1 MNANHTIGTS
11 GGVGKIDN
19 MDSIRK
25 VYQYAEPNLTLVGW
39 MGFLGFPLYYFVW
52 DFVFPQAYENLPLRL
67 FCSLLFFGIIF
78 RNRLSSTWRK
88 YIHIYYQVTIT
99 ICLPFFFFYMLLMND
114 WSNVWVMSFMSAIFL
129 HILLVHVTRVMFAQ
143 TFAGI
148 GLATFFAWVAKG
160 FHLDLTMDWTH
171 VPIFLFIYVFGNL
184 FYFRNQVEHEA
195 KVSLAKSFGAGIAHE
210 MRNPL
215 SGLCT
220 SIDVIQS
227 VLPNKKEAEKDQY
240 LMSGEDVTLLREVS
254 EDAMNIIQS
263 GSETIDLLLTSID
276 ENRVSR
282 SSFQKHSAHS
292 VVEKAIESFS
302 YKRATD
308 RFAISLDARSEFDF
322 LGSDTLLKY
331 VMYNLF
337 KNAFH
342 HRTSEDFHIHVSMTS
357 TEHSNQIVVTD
368 NGAGIAPDVLRNIFQ
383 DFYTTGKSGSYGLG
397 LPFCKKVMRSFG
409 GNIECQSQLGEWSQ
423 FTLTFP
429 PITSDI
435 VTEIKNDLTKLKT
448 ILTVTNQDILVSK
461 VTDISRFMGFES
473 TILDVNQVLKK
484 KEYEFEFDL
493 IFIDLESLDARAN
506 QLDRLESLLSFTE
519 ARIVYLFEH
528 HPTQRACKAAYEP
541 IWVETQAWLLNTKPT
556 IDRLLYDS
564 SYVSTPTA
572 SVALDTSNK
581 RTIMVVDDNES
592 LRKFT
597 AMLLEKQG
605 FEVIQKE
612 DGQQALDTL
621 EQENVDLILMDI
633 EMPIMDG
640 VEASRRIRSSDKNY
654 ASVPIIAH
662 TGDSSPVTL
671 DKIGSSGMSDFI
683 VKPADKNRLFDKIA
697 NWI

>member
-1 MNANHTIGTS
+1 
-11 GGVGKIDN
+11 

-25 VYQYAEPNLTLVGW
+25 VYEYAEPNLTLVGW
-39 MGFLGFPLYYFVW
+39 MGFIGFPLYYFVW
-52 DFVFPQAYENLPLRL
+52 DFMFPQSYENLPLRL
-67 FCSLLFFGIIF
+67 FCSALFFGIIF
-78 RNRLSSTWRK
+78 RNRLSSSWRK
-88 YIHIYYQVTIT
+88 YVHVYYQITIT
-99 ICLPFFFFYMLLMND
+99 TCLPFFFFYMLLMND

-148 GLATFFAWVAKG
+148 GLATFFAWIAKG
-160 FHLDLTMDWTH
+160 FHLDITMDWTH
-171 VPIFLFIYVFGNL
+171 VPIFLFIYVFGNM

-227 VLPNKKEAEKDQY
+227 VLPNKKVIGEKDQY
-240 LMSGEDVTLLREVS
+240 VMSGEDVTLLREVS
-254 EDAMNIIQS
+254 EDAMNIIHS
-263 GSETIDLLLTSID
+263 GNETIDLLLTSID

-282 SSFQKHSAHS
+282 SSFKRYSAQS

-302 YKRATD
+302 YKRSTD
-308 RFAISLDARSEFDF
+308 RFAISFDARSEFDF

-342 HRTSEDFHIHVSMTS
+342 HRSSDEFHIHVSMQSNDTA
-357 TEHSNQIVVTD
+357 NQIVVTD
-368 NGAGIAPDVLRNIFQ
+368 NGSGIAPDVIRHIFQ

-409 GNIECQSQLGEWSQ
+409 GNIKCISQPGEWSQ

-429 PITSDI
+429 PITSDT
-435 VTEIKNDLTKLKT
+435 VTEIKDELTKMKS
-448 ILTVTNQDILVSK
+448 ILLVSNQDIIVQK
-461 VTDISRFMGFES
+461 MADISRFMGFDV
-473 TILDVNQVLKK
+473 TVLDVKSVFKK

-493 IFIDLESLDARAN
+493 IFVDVESLDVLEN
-506 QLDRLESLLSFTE
+506 QLDRIESLLSFTE
-519 ARIVYLFEH
+519 ARVVYLFEH
-528 HPTQRACKAAYEP
+528 KPAQRAKKAGHDP
-541 IWVETQAWLLNTKPT
+541 IWVETQAWLLNTKAT
-556 IDRLLYDS
+556 IERLLYDS
-564 SYVSTPTA
+564 TYISSTLPSA
-572 SVALDTSNK
+572 PLDKSIK

-605 FEVIQKE
+605 FEVVQKE

-621 EQENVDLILMDI
+621 EKENIDLILMDI

-640 VEASRRIRSSDKNY
+640 VEASRRIRNSEKPY

>member
-1 MNANHTIGTS
+1 
-11 GGVGKIDN
+11 

-25 VYQYAEPNLTLVGW
+25 VYEYAEPNLTLVGW
-39 MGFLGFPLYYFVW
+39 MGFIGFPLYYFVW
-52 DFVFPQAYENLPLRL
+52 DFMFPQSYENLPLRL
-67 FCSLLFFGIIF
+67 FCSALFFGIIF
-78 RNRLSSTWRK
+78 RNRLSSSWRK
-88 YIHIYYQVTIT
+88 YVHVYYQITIT
-99 ICLPFFFFYMLLMND
+99 TCLPFFFFYMLLMND

-148 GLATFFAWVAKG
+148 GLATFFAWIAKG
-160 FHLDLTMDWTH
+160 FHLDITMDWTH
-171 VPIFLFIYVFGNL
+171 VPIFLFIYVFGNM

-227 VLPNKKEAEKDQY
+227 VLPNKKAMGEKDQY
-240 LMSGEDVTLLREVS
+240 VMSGEDVTLLREVS
-254 EDAMNIIQS
+254 EDAMNIIHS
-263 GSETIDLLLTSID
+263 GNETIDLLLTSID

-282 SSFQKHSAHS
+282 SSFKRYSAQS

-302 YKRATD
+302 YKRSTD
-308 RFAISLDARSEFDF
+308 RFAISFDARSEFDF

-342 HRTSEDFHIHVSMTS
+342 HRSSDEFHIHVSMQSNDTV
-357 TEHSNQIVVTD
+357 NQIVVTD
-368 NGAGIAPDVLRNIFQ
+368 NGSGIAPDVIRHIFQ

-409 GNIECQSQLGEWSQ
+409 GNIQCISQPGEWSQ

-429 PITSDI
+429 PITSDT
-435 VTEIKNDLTKLKT
+435 VTEIKDELTKMKS
-448 ILTVTNQDILVSK
+448 ILLVSNQDIIVQK
-461 VTDISRFMGFES
+461 MADISRFMGFDV
-473 TILDVNQVLKK
+473 TVLDVKSVFKK

-493 IFIDLESLDARAN
+493 IFVDVESLDVLEN
-506 QLDRLESLLSFTE
+506 QLDRIESLLSFTE
-519 ARIVYLFEH
+519 ARVVYLFEH
-528 HPTQRACKAAYEP
+528 KPAQRAKKAGHDP
-541 IWVETQAWLLNTKPT
+541 IWVETQAWLLNTKAT
-556 IDRLLYDS
+556 IERLLYDS
-564 SYVSTPTA
+564 TYISSTLPSA
-572 SVALDTSNK
+572 PLDKSIK

-605 FEVIQKE
+605 FEVVQKE

-621 EQENVDLILMDI
+621 EKENIDLILMDI

-640 VEASRRIRSSDKNY
+640 VEASRRIRNSEKPY

>member
-1 MNANHTIGTS
+1 
-11 GGVGKIDN
+11 

-25 VYQYAEPNLTLVGW
+25 VYEYAEPNLTLVGW
-39 MGFLGFPLYYFVW
+39 MGFIGFPLYYFVW
-52 DFVFPQAYENLPLRL
+52 DFMFPQSYENLPLRL
-67 FCSLLFFGIIF
+67 FCSALFFGIIF
-78 RNRLSSTWRK
+78 RNRLSSSWRK
-88 YIHIYYQVTIT
+88 YVHVYYQITIT
-99 ICLPFFFFYMLLMND
+99 TCLPFFFFYMLLMND

-148 GLATFFAWVAKG
+148 GLATFFAWIAKG
-160 FHLDLTMDWTH
+160 FHLDITMDWTH
-171 VPIFLFIYVFGNL
+171 VPIFLFIYVFGNM

-227 VLPNKKEAEKDQY
+227 VLPNKKAMGEKDQY
-240 LMSGEDVTLLREVS
+240 VMSGEDVTLLREVS
-254 EDAMNIIQS
+254 EDAMNIIHS
-263 GSETIDLLLTSID
+263 GNETIDLLLTSID

-282 SSFQKHSAHS
+282 SSFKRYSAQS

-302 YKRATD
+302 YKRSTD
-308 RFAISLDARSEFDF
+308 RFAISFDARSEFDF

-342 HRTSEDFHIHVSMTS
+342 HRSSDEFHIHVSMQSNDTV
-357 TEHSNQIVVTD
+357 NQIVVTD
-368 NGAGIAPDVLRNIFQ
+368 NGSGIAPDVIRHIFQ

-409 GNIECQSQLGEWSQ
+409 GNIKCISQPGEWSQ

-429 PITSDI
+429 PITSDT
-435 VTEIKNDLTKLKT
+435 VTEIKDELTKMKS
-448 ILTVTNQDILVSK
+448 ILLVSNQDIIVQK
-461 VTDISRFMGFES
+461 MADISRFMGFDV
-473 TILDVNQVLKK
+473 TVLDVKSVFKK

-493 IFIDLESLDARAN
+493 IFVDVESLDVLEN
-506 QLDRLESLLSFTE
+506 QLDRIESLFSFTE
-519 ARIVYLFEH
+519 ARVVYLFEH
-528 HPTQRACKAAYEP
+528 KPAQRAKKAGHDP
-541 IWVETQAWLLNTKPT
+541 IWVETQAWLLNTKAT
-556 IDRLLYDS
+556 IERLLYDS
-564 SYVSTPTA
+564 TYISSTLPSA
-572 SVALDTSNK
+572 PLDKSIK

-605 FEVIQKE
+605 FEVVQKE

-621 EQENVDLILMDI
+621 EKENIDLILMDI

-640 VEASRRIRSSDKNY
+640 VEASRRIRNSEKPY

>member
-1 MNANHTIGTS
+1 
-11 GGVGKIDN
+11 

-25 VYQYAEPNLTLVGW
+25 VYEYAEPNLTLVGW
-39 MGFLGFPLYYFVW
+39 MGFIGFPLYYFVW
-52 DFVFPQAYENLPLRL
+52 DFMFPQSYENLPLRL
-67 FCSLLFFGIIF
+67 FCSALFFGIIF
-78 RNRLSSTWRK
+78 RNRLSSSWRK
-88 YIHIYYQVTIT
+88 YVHVYYQITIT
-99 ICLPFFFFYMLLMND
+99 TCLPFFFFYMLLMND

-129 HILLVHVTRVMFAQ
+129 HILLVHVTKVMFAQ

-148 GLATFFAWVAKG
+148 GLATFFAWIAKG
-160 FHLDLTMDWTH
+160 FHLDITMDWTH
-171 VPIFLFIYVFGNL
+171 VPIFLFIYVFGNM

-227 VLPNKKEAEKDQY
+227 VLPNKKAMGEKDQY
-240 LMSGEDVTLLREVS
+240 VMSGEDVTLLREVS
-254 EDAMNIIQS
+254 EDAMNIIHS
-263 GSETIDLLLTSID
+263 GNETIDLLLTSID

-282 SSFQKHSAHS
+282 SSFKRYSAQS

-302 YKRATD
+302 YKRSTD
-308 RFAISLDARSEFDF
+308 RFAISFDARSEFDF

-342 HRTSEDFHIHVSMTS
+342 HRSSDEFHIHVSMQSNDTA
-357 TEHSNQIVVTD
+357 NQIVVTD
-368 NGAGIAPDVLRNIFQ
+368 NGSGIAPDVIRHIFQ

-409 GNIECQSQLGEWSQ
+409 GNIKCISQPGEWSQ

-429 PITSDI
+429 PITSDT
-435 VTEIKNDLTKLKT
+435 VTEIKDELTKMKS
-448 ILTVTNQDILVSK
+448 ILLVSNQDIIVQK
-461 VTDISRFMGFES
+461 MADISRFMGFDV
-473 TILDVNQVLKK
+473 TVLDVKSVFKK

-493 IFIDLESLDARAN
+493 IFVDVESLDVLEN
-506 QLDRLESLLSFTE
+506 QLDRIESLLSFTE
-519 ARIVYLFEH
+519 ARVVYLFEH
-528 HPTQRACKAAYEP
+528 KPAQRAKKAGHDP
-541 IWVETQAWLLNTKPT
+541 IWVETQAWLLNTKAT
-556 IDRLLYDS
+556 IERLLYDS
-564 SYVSTPTA
+564 TYISSTLPSA
-572 SVALDTSNK
+572 PLDKSIK

-605 FEVIQKE
+605 FEVVQKE

-621 EQENVDLILMDI
+621 EKENIDLILMDI

-640 VEASRRIRSSDKNY
+640 VEASRRIRNSEKPY

>member
-1 MNANHTIGTS
+1 
-11 GGVGKIDN
+11 

-25 VYQYAEPNLTLVGW
+25 VYEYAEPNLTLVGW
-39 MGFLGFPLYYFVW
+39 MGFIGFPLYYFIW
-52 DFVFPQAYENLPLRL
+52 DFMFPQSYENLPLRL
-67 FCSLLFFGIIF
+67 FCSALFFGIIF
-78 RNRLSSTWRK
+78 RNRLSSSWRK
-88 YIHIYYQVTIT
+88 YVHVYYQITIT
-99 ICLPFFFFYMLLMND
+99 TCLPFFFFYMLLMND

-148 GLATFFAWVAKG
+148 GLATFFAWIAKG
-160 FHLDLTMDWTH
+160 FHLDITMDWTH
-171 VPIFLFIYVFGNL
+171 VPIFLFIYVFGNM

-227 VLPNKKEAEKDQY
+227 VLPNKKAMGEKDQY
-240 LMSGEDVTLLREVS
+240 VMSGEDVTLLREVS
-254 EDAMNIIQS
+254 EDAMNIIHS
-263 GSETIDLLLTSID
+263 GNETIDLLLTSID

-282 SSFQKHSAHS
+282 SSFKRYSAQS

-302 YKRATD
+302 YKRSTD
-308 RFAISLDARSEFDF
+308 RFAISFDARSEFDF

-342 HRTSEDFHIHVSMTS
+342 HRSSDEFHIHVSMQSNDTA
-357 TEHSNQIVVTD
+357 NQIVVTD
-368 NGAGIAPDVLRNIFQ
+368 NGSGIAPDVIRHIFQ

-409 GNIECQSQLGEWSQ
+409 GNIKCISQPGEWSQ

-429 PITSDI
+429 PITSDT
-435 VTEIKNDLTKLKT
+435 VTEIKDELTKMKS
-448 ILTVTNQDILVSK
+448 ILLVSNQDIIVQK
-461 VTDISRFMGFES
+461 MADISRFMGFDV
-473 TILDVNQVLKK
+473 TVLDVKSVFKK

-493 IFIDLESLDARAN
+493 IFVDVESLDVLEN
-506 QLDRLESLLSFTE
+506 QLDRIESLLSFTE
-519 ARIVYLFEH
+519 ARVVYLFEH
-528 HPTQRACKAAYEP
+528 KPAQRAKKAGHDP
-541 IWVETQAWLLNTKPT
+541 IWVETQAWLLNTKAT
-556 IDRLLYDS
+556 IERLLYDS
-564 SYVSTPTA
+564 TYISSTLPSA
-572 SVALDTSNK
+572 PLDKSIK

-605 FEVIQKE
+605 FEVVQKE

-621 EQENVDLILMDI
+621 EKENIDLILMDI

-640 VEASRRIRSSDKNY
+640 VEASRRIRNSEKPY
-654 ASVPIIAH
+654 ATVPIIAH

>member
-1 MNANHTIGTS
+1 
-11 GGVGKIDN
+11 

-25 VYQYAEPNLTLVGW
+25 VYEYAEPNLTLVGW
-39 MGFLGFPLYYFVW
+39 MGFIGFPLYYFVW
-52 DFVFPQAYENLPLRL
+52 DFMFPQSYENLPLRL
-67 FCSLLFFGIIF
+67 FCSALFFGIIF
-78 RNRLSSTWRK
+78 RNRLSSSWRK
-88 YIHIYYQVTIT
+88 FVHVYYQITIT
-99 ICLPFFFFYMLLMND
+99 TCLPFFFFYMLLMND

-148 GLATFFAWVAKG
+148 GLATFFAWIAKG
-160 FHLDLTMDWTH
+160 FHLDITMDWTH
-171 VPIFLFIYVFGNL
+171 VPIFLFIYVFGNM

-227 VLPNKKEAEKDQY
+227 VLPNKKAMGEKDQY
-240 LMSGEDVTLLREVS
+240 VMSGEDVTLLREVS
-254 EDAMNIIQS
+254 EDAMNIIHS
-263 GSETIDLLLTSID
+263 GNETIDLLLTSID

-282 SSFQKHSAHS
+282 SSFKRYSAQS

-302 YKRATD
+302 YKRSTD
-308 RFAISLDARSEFDF
+308 RFAISFDARSEFDF

-342 HRTSEDFHIHVSMTS
+342 HRSSDEFHIHVSMQSNDTA
-357 TEHSNQIVVTD
+357 NQIVVTD
-368 NGAGIAPDVLRNIFQ
+368 NGSGIAPDVIRHIFQ

-409 GNIECQSQLGEWSQ
+409 GNIKCISQPGEWSQ

-429 PITSDI
+429 PITSDT
-435 VTEIKNDLTKLKT
+435 VTEIKDELTKMKS
-448 ILTVTNQDILVSK
+448 ILLVSNQDIIVQK
-461 VTDISRFMGFES
+461 MADISRFMGFDV
-473 TILDVNQVLKK
+473 TVLDVKSVFKK

-493 IFIDLESLDARAN
+493 IFVDVESLDVLEN
-506 QLDRLESLLSFTE
+506 QLDRIESLLSFTE
-519 ARIVYLFEH
+519 ARVVYLFEH
-528 HPTQRACKAAYEP
+528 KPAQRAKKVGHDP
-541 IWVETQAWLLNTKPT
+541 IWVETQAWLLNTKAT
-556 IDRLLYDS
+556 IERLLYDS
-564 SYVSTPTA
+564 TYISSTLPSA
-572 SVALDTSNK
+572 PLDKSIK

-605 FEVIQKE
+605 FEVVQKE

-621 EQENVDLILMDI
+621 EKENIDLILMDI

-640 VEASRRIRSSDKNY
+640 VEASRRIRNSEKPY

>member
-1 MNANHTIGTS
+1 
-11 GGVGKIDN
+11 

-25 VYQYAEPNLTLVGW
+25 VYEYAEPNLTLVGW
-39 MGFLGFPLYYFVW
+39 MGFIGFPLYYFVW
-52 DFVFPQAYENLPLRL
+52 DFMFPQSYENLPLRL
-67 FCSLLFFGIIF
+67 FCSALFFGIIF
-78 RNRLSSTWRK
+78 RNRLSSSWRK
-88 YIHIYYQVTIT
+88 YVHVYYQITIT
-99 ICLPFFFFYMLLMND
+99 TCLPFFFFYMLLMND

-143 TFAGI
+143 LFAGI
-148 GLATFFAWVAKG
+148 GLATFFAWIAKG
-160 FHLDLTMDWTH
+160 FHLDITMDWTH
-171 VPIFLFIYVFGNL
+171 VPIFLFIYVFGNM

-227 VLPNKKEAEKDQY
+227 VLPNKKAIGEKDQY
-240 LMSGEDVTLLREVS
+240 VMSGEDVTLLREVS
-254 EDAMNIIQS
+254 EDAMNIIHS
-263 GSETIDLLLTSID
+263 GNETIDLLLTSID

-282 SSFQKHSAHS
+282 SSFKRYSAQS

-302 YKRATD
+302 YKRSTD
-308 RFAISLDARSEFDF
+308 RFAISFDARSEFDF

-342 HRTSEDFHIHVSMTS
+342 HRSSDEFHIHVSMQSNDTA
-357 TEHSNQIVVTD
+357 NQIVVTD
-368 NGAGIAPDVLRNIFQ
+368 NGSGIAPDVIRHIFQ

-409 GNIECQSQLGEWSQ
+409 GNIKCISQPGEWSQ

-429 PITSDI
+429 PITSDT
-435 VTEIKNDLTKLKT
+435 VTEIKDELTKMKS
-448 ILTVTNQDILVSK
+448 ILLVSNQDIIVQK
-461 VTDISRFMGFES
+461 MADISRFMGFDV
-473 TILDVNQVLKK
+473 TVLDVKSVFKK

-493 IFIDLESLDARAN
+493 IFVDVESLDVLEN
-506 QLDRLESLLSFTE
+506 QLDRIESLLSFTE
-519 ARIVYLFEH
+519 ARVVYLFEH
-528 HPTQRACKAAYEP
+528 KPAQRAKKAGHDP
-541 IWVETQAWLLNTKPT
+541 IWVETQAWLLNTKAT
-556 IDRLLYDS
+556 IERLLYDS
-564 SYVSTPTA
+564 TYISSTLPSA
-572 SVALDTSNK
+572 PLDKSIK

-605 FEVIQKE
+605 FEVVQKE

-621 EQENVDLILMDI
+621 EKENIDLILMDI
-633 EMPIMDG
+633 EMPIVDG
-640 VEASRRIRSSDKNY
+640 VEASRRIRNSEKPY
-654 ASVPIIAH
+654 ATVPIIAH

>member
-1 MNANHTIGTS
+1 
-11 GGVGKIDN
+11 

-25 VYQYAEPNLTLVGW
+25 VYEYAEPNLTLVGW
-39 MGFLGFPLYYFVW
+39 MGFIGFPLYYFVW
-52 DFVFPQAYENLPLRL
+52 DFMFPQSYENLPLRL
-67 FCSLLFFGIIF
+67 FCSALFFGIIF
-78 RNRLSSTWRK
+78 HNRLSSSWRK
-88 YIHIYYQVTIT
+88 YVHVYYQITIT
-99 ICLPFFFFYMLLMND
+99 TCLPFFFFYMLLMND

-148 GLATFFAWVAKG
+148 GLATFFAWIAKG
-160 FHLDLTMDWTH
+160 FHLDITMDWTH
-171 VPIFLFIYVFGNL
+171 VPIFLFIYVFGNM
-184 FYFRNQVEHEA
+184 FYFRNQIEHEA

-227 VLPNKKEAEKDQY
+227 VLPNKKAIGEKDQY
-240 LMSGEDVTLLREVS
+240 VMSGEDVTLLREVS
-254 EDAMNIIQS
+254 EDAMNIIHS
-263 GSETIDLLLTSID
+263 GNETIDLLLTSID

-282 SSFQKHSAHS
+282 SSFKRYSAQS

-302 YKRATD
+302 YKRSTD
-308 RFAISLDARSEFDF
+308 RFAISFDARSEFDF

-342 HRTSEDFHIHVSMTS
+342 HRSSDEFHIHVSMQSNDTV
-357 TEHSNQIVVTD
+357 NQIVVTD
-368 NGAGIAPDVLRNIFQ
+368 NGSGIAPDVIRHIFQ

-409 GNIECQSQLGEWSQ
+409 GNIKCISQPGEWSQ

-429 PITSDI
+429 PITSDT
-435 VTEIKNDLTKLKT
+435 VTEIKDELTKMKS
-448 ILTVTNQDILVSK
+448 ILLVSNQDIIVQK
-461 VTDISRFMGFES
+461 MADISRFMGFDV
-473 TILDVNQVLKK
+473 TVLDVKSVFKK

-493 IFIDLESLDARAN
+493 IFVDVESLDVLEN
-506 QLDRLESLLSFTE
+506 QLDRIESLLSFTE
-519 ARIVYLFEH
+519 ARVVYLFEH
-528 HPTQRACKAAYEP
+528 KPAQRAKKAGHAP
-541 IWVETQAWLLNTKPT
+541 ILVETQAWLLNTKAT
-556 IDRLLYDS
+556 IERLLYDS
-564 SYVSTPTA
+564 TYISSTLPSA
-572 SVALDTSNK
+572 PLDKSIK

-605 FEVIQKE
+605 FEVVQKE

-621 EQENVDLILMDI
+621 EKENIDLILMDI

-640 VEASRRIRSSDKNY
+640 VEASRRIRNSEKPY

>member
-1 MNANHTIGTS
+1 
-11 GGVGKIDN
+11 

-25 VYQYAEPNLTLVGW
+25 VYEYAEPNLTLVGW
-39 MGFLGFPLYYFVW
+39 MGFIGFPLYYFVW
-52 DFVFPQAYENLPLRL
+52 DFMFPQSYENLPLRL
-67 FCSLLFFGIIF
+67 FCSALFFGIIF
-78 RNRLSSTWRK
+78 RNRLSSSWRK
-88 YIHIYYQVTIT
+88 YVHVYYQITIT
-99 ICLPFFFFYMLLMND
+99 TCLPFFFFYMLLMND

-148 GLATFFAWVAKG
+148 GLATFFAWIAKG
-160 FHLDLTMDWTH
+160 FHLDITMDWTH
-171 VPIFLFIYVFGNL
+171 VPIFLFIYVFGNM

-227 VLPNKKEAEKDQY
+227 VLPNKKAMGEKDQY
-240 LMSGEDVTLLREVS
+240 VMSGEDVTLLCEVS
-254 EDAMNIIQS
+254 EDAMNIIHS
-263 GSETIDLLLTSID
+263 GNETIDLLLTSID

-282 SSFQKHSAHS
+282 SSFKRYSAQS

-302 YKRATD
+302 YKRSTD
-308 RFAISLDARSEFDF
+308 RFAISFDARSEFDF

-342 HRTSEDFHIHVSMTS
+342 HRSSDEFHIHVSMQSNDTV
-357 TEHSNQIVVTD
+357 NQIVVTD
-368 NGAGIAPDVLRNIFQ
+368 NGSGIAPDVIRHIFQ

-409 GNIECQSQLGEWSQ
+409 GNIKCISQPGEWSQ

-429 PITSDI
+429 PITSDT
-435 VTEIKNDLTKLKT
+435 VTEIKDELTKMKS
-448 ILTVTNQDILVSK
+448 ILLVSNQDIIVQK
-461 VTDISRFMGFES
+461 MADISRFMGFDV
-473 TILDVNQVLKK
+473 TVLDVKSVFKK

-493 IFIDLESLDARAN
+493 IFVDVESLDVLEN
-506 QLDRLESLLSFTE
+506 QLDRIESLLSFTE
-519 ARIVYLFEH
+519 ARVVYLFEH
-528 HPTQRACKAAYEP
+528 KPAQRAKKAGHDP
-541 IWVETQAWLLNTKPT
+541 IWVETQAWLLNTKAT
-556 IDRLLYDS
+556 IERLLYDS
-564 SYVSTPTA
+564 TYISSTLPSA
-572 SVALDTSNK
+572 PLDKSIK

-605 FEVIQKE
+605 FEVVQKE

-621 EQENVDLILMDI
+621 EKENIDLILMDI

-640 VEASRRIRSSDKNY
+640 VEASRRIRNSEKPY

>member
-1 MNANHTIGTS
+1 
-11 GGVGKIDN
+11 

-25 VYQYAEPNLTLVGW
+25 VYEYAEPNLTLVGW
-39 MGFLGFPLYYFVW
+39 MGFIGFPLYYFVW
-52 DFVFPQAYENLPLRL
+52 DFMFPQSYENLPLRL
-67 FCSLLFFGIIF
+67 FCSALFFGIIF
-78 RNRLSSTWRK
+78 RNRLSSSWRK
-88 YIHIYYQVTIT
+88 YVHVYYQITIT
-99 ICLPFFFFYMLLMND
+99 TCLPFFFFYMLLMND

-148 GLATFFAWVAKG
+148 GLATFFAWIAKG
-160 FHLDLTMDWTH
+160 FHLDITMDWTH
-171 VPIFLFIYVFGNL
+171 VPIFLFIYVFGNM

-227 VLPNKKEAEKDQY
+227 VLPNKKAMGEKDQY
-240 LMSGEDVTLLREVS
+240 VMSGEDVTLLREVS
-254 EDAMNIIQS
+254 EDAMNIIHS
-263 GSETIDLLLTSID
+263 GNETIDLLLTSID

-282 SSFQKHSAHS
+282 SSFKRYSAQS

-302 YKRATD
+302 YKRSTD
-308 RFAISLDARSEFDF
+308 RFAISFDARSEFDF

-342 HRTSEDFHIHVSMTS
+342 HRSSDEFHIHVSMQSNYTA
-357 TEHSNQIVVTD
+357 NQIVVTD
-368 NGAGIAPDVLRNIFQ
+368 NGSGIAPDVIRHIFQ

-409 GNIECQSQLGEWSQ
+409 GNIKCISQPGEWSQ

-429 PITSDI
+429 PITSDT
-435 VTEIKNDLTKLKT
+435 VTEIKDELTKMKS
-448 ILTVTNQDILVSK
+448 ILLVSNQDIIVQK
-461 VTDISRFMGFES
+461 MADISRFMGFDV
-473 TILDVNQVLKK
+473 TVLDVKSVFKK

-493 IFIDLESLDARAN
+493 IFVDVESLDVLEN
-506 QLDRLESLLSFTE
+506 QLDRIESLLSFTE
-519 ARIVYLFEH
+519 ARVVYLFEH
-528 HPTQRACKAAYEP
+528 KPAQRAKKAGHDP
-541 IWVETQAWLLNTKPT
+541 IWVETQAWLLNTKAT
-556 IDRLLYDS
+556 IERLLYDS
-564 SYVSTPTA
+564 TYISSTLPSA
-572 SVALDTSNK
+572 PLDKSIK

-605 FEVIQKE
+605 FEVVQKE

-621 EQENVDLILMDI
+621 EKENIDLILMDI

-640 VEASRRIRSSDKNY
+640 VEASRRIRNSEKPY

>member
-1 MNANHTIGTS
+1 
-11 GGVGKIDN
+11 

-25 VYQYAEPNLTLVGW
+25 VYEYAEPNLTLVGW
-39 MGFLGFPLYYFVW
+39 MGFIGFPLYYFVW
-52 DFVFPQAYENLPLRL
+52 DFMFPQSYENLPLRL
-67 FCSLLFFGIIF
+67 FCSALFFGIIF
-78 RNRLSSTWRK
+78 RNRLSSSWRK
-88 YIHIYYQVTIT
+88 YVHVYYQITIT
-99 ICLPFFFFYMLLMND
+99 TCLPFFFFYMLLMND

-148 GLATFFAWVAKG
+148 GLATFFAWIAKG
-160 FHLDLTMDWTH
+160 FHLDITMDWTH
-171 VPIFLFIYVFGNL
+171 VPIFLFIYVFGNM

-227 VLPNKKEAEKDQY
+227 VLPNKKAMGEKDQY
-240 LMSGEDVTLLREVS
+240 VMSGEDVTLLREVS
-254 EDAMNIIQS
+254 EDAMNIIHS
-263 GSETIDLLLTSID
+263 GNETIDLLLTSID

-282 SSFQKHSAHS
+282 SSFKRYSAQS

-302 YKRATD
+302 YKRSTD
-308 RFAISLDARSEFDF
+308 RFAISFDARSEFDF

-342 HRTSEDFHIHVSMTS
+342 HRSSDEFHIHVSMQSNDTA
-357 TEHSNQIVVTD
+357 NQIVVTD
-368 NGAGIAPDVLRNIFQ
+368 NGSGIAPDVIRHIFQ

-409 GNIECQSQLGEWSQ
+409 GNIKCISQPGEWSQ

-429 PITSDI
+429 PITSDT
-435 VTEIKNDLTKLKT
+435 VTEIKDELTKIKS
-448 ILTVTNQDILVSK
+448 ILLVSNQDIIVQK
-461 VTDISRFMGFES
+461 MADISRFMGFDV
-473 TILDVNQVLKK
+473 TVLDVKSVFKK

-493 IFIDLESLDARAN
+493 IFVDVESLDVLEN
-506 QLDRLESLLSFTE
+506 QLDRIESLLSFTE
-519 ARIVYLFEH
+519 ARVVYLFEH
-528 HPTQRACKAAYEP
+528 KPAQRAKKAGHDP
-541 IWVETQAWLLNTKPT
+541 IWVETQAWLLNTKAT
-556 IDRLLYDS
+556 IERLLYDS
-564 SYVSTPTA
+564 TYVSSTLPSA
-572 SVALDTSNK
+572 PLDKSIK

-605 FEVIQKE
+605 FEVVQKE

-621 EQENVDLILMDI
+621 EKENIDLILMDI

-640 VEASRRIRSSDKNY
+640 VEASRRIRNSEKPY

>member
-1 MNANHTIGTS
+1 
-11 GGVGKIDN
+11 

-25 VYQYAEPNLTLVGW
+25 VYEYAEPNLTLVGW
-39 MGFLGFPLYYFVW
+39 MGFIGFPLYYFVW
-52 DFVFPQAYENLPLRL
+52 DFMFPQSYENLPLRL
-67 FCSLLFFGIIF
+67 FCSALFFGIIF
-78 RNRLSSTWRK
+78 RNRLSSSWRK
-88 YIHIYYQVTIT
+88 YVHVYYQITIT
-99 ICLPFFFFYMLLMND
+99 TCLPFFFFYMLLMND

-148 GLATFFAWVAKG
+148 GLATFFAWIAKG
-160 FHLDLTMDWTH
+160 FHLDITMDWTH
-171 VPIFLFIYVFGNL
+171 VPIFLFIYVFGNM
-184 FYFRNQVEHEA
+184 FYFRNQIEHEA

-227 VLPNKKEAEKDQY
+227 VLPNKKAIGEKDQY
-240 LMSGEDVTLLREVS
+240 VMSGEDVTLLREVS
-254 EDAMNIIQS
+254 EDAMNIIHS
-263 GSETIDLLLTSID
+263 GNETIDLLLTSID

-282 SSFQKHSAHS
+282 SSFKRYSAQS

-302 YKRATD
+302 YKRSTD
-308 RFAISLDARSEFDF
+308 RFAISFDARSEFDF

-342 HRTSEDFHIHVSMTS
+342 HRSSDEFHIHVSMQSNDTA
-357 TEHSNQIVVTD
+357 NQIVVTD
-368 NGAGIAPDVLRNIFQ
+368 NGSGIAPDVIRHIFQ

-409 GNIECQSQLGEWSQ
+409 GNIKCISQPGEWSQ

-429 PITSDI
+429 PITSDT
-435 VTEIKNDLTKLKT
+435 VTEIKDELTKMKS
-448 ILTVTNQDILVSK
+448 ILLVSNQDIIVQK
-461 VTDISRFMGFES
+461 MADISRFMGFDV
-473 TILDVNQVLKK
+473 TVLDVKSVFKK

-493 IFIDLESLDARAN
+493 IFVDVESLDVLEN
-506 QLDRLESLLSFTE
+506 QLDRIESLLSFTE
-519 ARIVYLFEH
+519 ARVVYLFEH
-528 HPTQRACKAAYEP
+528 KPEQRAKKVGHDP
-541 IWVETQAWLLNTKPT
+541 IWVETQAWLLNTKAT
-556 IDRLLYDS
+556 IERLLYDS
-564 SYVSTPTA
+564 TYISSTLPSA
-572 SVALDTSNK
+572 PLDKSIK

-605 FEVIQKE
+605 FEVVQKE

-621 EQENVDLILMDI
+621 EKENIDLILMDI

-640 VEASRRIRSSDKNY
+640 VEASRRIRNSEKSY

>member
-1 MNANHTIGTS
+1 
-11 GGVGKIDN
+11 

-25 VYQYAEPNLTLVGW
+25 VYEYAEPNLTLVGW
-39 MGFLGFPLYYFVW
+39 MGFIGFPLYYFVW
-52 DFVFPQAYENLPLRL
+52 DFMFPQSYENLPLRL
-67 FCSLLFFGIIF
+67 FCSALFFGIIF
-78 RNRLSSTWRK
+78 RNRLSSSWRK
-88 YIHIYYQVTIT
+88 YVHVYYQITIT
-99 ICLPFFFFYMLLMND
+99 TCLPFFFFYMLLMND

-148 GLATFFAWVAKG
+148 GLATFFAWIAKG
-160 FHLDLTMDWTH
+160 FHLDITMDWTH
-171 VPIFLFIYVFGNL
+171 VPIFLFIYVFGNM
-184 FYFRNQVEHEA
+184 FYFRNQIEHEA

-227 VLPNKKEAEKDQY
+227 VLPNKKAIGEKDQY
-240 LMSGEDVTLLREVS
+240 VMSGEDVTLLREVS
-254 EDAMNIIQS
+254 EDAMNIIHS
-263 GSETIDLLLTSID
+263 GNETIDLLLTSID

-282 SSFQKHSAHS
+282 SSFKRYSAQS

-302 YKRATD
+302 YKRSTD
-308 RFAISLDARSEFDF
+308 RFAISFDARSEFDF

-331 VMYNLF
+331 VIYNLF

-342 HRTSEDFHIHVSMTS
+342 HRSSDEFHIHVSMQSNDTA
-357 TEHSNQIVVTD
+357 NQIVVTD
-368 NGAGIAPDVLRNIFQ
+368 NGSGIAPDVIRHIFQ

-409 GNIECQSQLGEWSQ
+409 GNIKCISQPGGWSQ

-429 PITSDI
+429 PITSDT
-435 VTEIKNDLTKLKT
+435 VTEIKDELTKMKS
-448 ILTVTNQDILVSK
+448 ILLVSNQDIIVQK
-461 VTDISRFMGFES
+461 MADISRFMGFDV
-473 TILDVNQVLKK
+473 TVLDVKSVFKK

-493 IFIDLESLDARAN
+493 IFVDVEGLDVLEN
-506 QLDRLESLLSFTE
+506 QLDRIELLLSFTE
-519 ARIVYLFEH
+519 ARVVYLFEH
-528 HPTQRACKAAYEP
+528 KPAQRAKKVGHDP
-541 IWVETQAWLLNTKPT
+541 IWVETQAWLLNTKAT
-556 IDRLLYDS
+556 IERLLYDS
-564 SYVSTPTA
+564 TYISSTLPSA
-572 SVALDTSNK
+572 PLDKSIK

-605 FEVIQKE
+605 FEVVQKE

-621 EQENVDLILMDI
+621 EKENIDLILMDI

-640 VEASRRIRSSDKNY
+640 VEASRRIRNSEKPY

>member
-1 MNANHTIGTS
+1 
-11 GGVGKIDN
+11 
-19 MDSIRK
+19 
-25 VYQYAEPNLTLVGW
+25 
-39 MGFLGFPLYYFVW
+39 MGFVGFPIYYVVW
-52 DFVFPQAYENLPLRL
+52 EFMFPQPYENLPLRIL
-67 FCSLLFFGIIF
+67 CSFLFFGIIY
-78 RNRLSSTWRK
+78 RNRLPFEWRK
-88 YIHIYYQVTIT
+88 YLPAFYQVAIT
-99 ICLPFFFFYMLLMND
+99 LCLPCFFFYMLLMNN

-129 HILLVHVTRVMFAQ
+129 HILLVHITWVMFAQ

-148 GLATFFAWVAKG
+148 GLATFFAWVAQG
-160 FHLDLTMDWTH
+160 FHIELTMDWTH
-171 VPIFLFIYVFGNL
+171 VPIFLFIYLFGNL

-215 SGLCT
+215 SGLLT

-227 VLPNKKEAEKDQY
+227 VLPNPKEGRKAQY
-240 LMSGEDVTLLREVS
+240 ELSDEDVTLLREVS
-254 EDAMNIIQS
+254 DDAMKIIHS
-263 GSETIDLLLTSID
+263 GNETIDLLLTSID

-282 SSFQKHSAHS
+282 STFQKHSAQS
-292 VVEKAIESFS
+292 VVESAIESFS

-308 RFAISLDARSEFDF
+308 RFAISLDVRSEFDF

-342 HRTSEDFHIHVSMTS
+342 HRSSEDFHIHVTMYSDDF
-357 TEHSNQIVVTD
+357 SNQIVVTD
-368 NGAGIAPDVLRNIFQ
+368 NGSGIAPDVLQSIFQ

-409 GNIECQSQLGEWSQ
+409 GDIRCQSEVGEWSQ
-423 FTLTFP
+423 FTMTFP
-429 PITSDI
+429 AINSNE
-435 VTEIKNDLTKLKT
+435 VKEIKSELTKLKT
-448 ILTVTNQDILVSK
+448 TLFVSEQNILVSK
-461 VTDISRFMGFES
+461 MTDIARFMGFS
-473 TILDVNQVLKK
+473 LTVLDVDALLKK
-484 KEYEFEFDL
+484 KEYEFEYDL
-493 IFIDLESLDARAN
+493 IFVDIESLDARGSHM
-506 QLDRLESLLSFTE
+506 DKMESLFSFTE

-528 HPTQRACKAAYEP
+528 HPIQRAREASFAP
-541 IWVETQAWLLNTKPT
+541 TWVETQAWLLNTKAT
-556 IDRLLYDS
+556 IDSLLYDAN
-564 SYVSTPTA
+564 YVVPQVSTKP
-572 SVALDTSNK
+572 LDATNK

-605 FEVIQKE
+605 FEVIQTE
-612 DGQQALDTL
+612 DGQQAISALDT
-621 EQENVDLILMDI
+621 NDIDLILMDI
-633 EMPIMDG
+633 EMPVMDG
-640 VEASRRIRSSDKNY
+640 VETSRRIRASNKPY

>member
-1 MNANHTIGTS
+1 
-11 GGVGKIDN
+11 

-25 VYQYAEPNLTLVGW
+25 VYEYAEPNLTLVGW
-39 MGFLGFPLYYFVW
+39 MGFIGFPLYYFVW
-52 DFVFPQAYENLPLRL
+52 DFMFPQSYENLPLRL
-67 FCSLLFFGIIF
+67 FCSALFFGIIF
-78 RNRLSSTWRK
+78 RNRLSSSWRK
-88 YIHIYYQVTIT
+88 YVHVYYQITIT
-99 ICLPFFFFYMLLMND
+99 TCLPFFFFYMLLMND

-148 GLATFFAWVAKG
+148 GLATFFAWIAKG
-160 FHLDLTMDWTH
+160 FHLDITMDWTH
-171 VPIFLFIYVFGNL
+171 VPIFLFIYVFGNM

-227 VLPNKKEAEKDQY
+227 VLPNKKAMGEKDQY
-240 LMSGEDVTLLREVS
+240 VMSGEDVTLLREVS
-254 EDAMNIIQS
+254 EDAMNIIHS
-263 GSETIDLLLTSID
+263 GNETIDLLLTSID

-282 SSFQKHSAHS
+282 SSFKRYSAQS

-302 YKRATD
+302 YKRSTD
-308 RFAISLDARSEFDF
+308 RFAISFDARSEFDF

-342 HRTSEDFHIHVSMTS
+342 HRSSDEFHIHVSMQSNDTV
-357 TEHSNQIVVTD
+357 NQIVVTD
-368 NGAGIAPDVLRNIFQ
+368 NGSGIAPDVIRHIFQ

-409 GNIECQSQLGEWSQ
+409 GNIKCVSQPGEWSQ

-429 PITSDI
+429 PITSDT
-435 VTEIKNDLTKLKT
+435 VTGIKDELTKMKS
-448 ILTVTNQDILVSK
+448 ILLVSNQDIIVQK
-461 VTDISRFMGFES
+461 MADISRFMGFDV
-473 TILDVNQVLKK
+473 TVLDVKSVFKK

-493 IFIDLESLDARAN
+493 IFVDVESLDVLEN
-506 QLDRLESLLSFTE
+506 QLDRIESLLSFTE
-519 ARIVYLFEH
+519 ARVVYLFEH
-528 HPTQRACKAAYEP
+528 KPAQRAKKAGHDP
-541 IWVETQAWLLNTKPT
+541 IWVETQAWLLNTKAT
-556 IDRLLYDS
+556 IERLLYDS
-564 SYVSTPTA
+564 TYISSTLPSA
-572 SVALDTSNK
+572 PLDKSIK

-605 FEVIQKE
+605 FEVVQKE

-621 EQENVDLILMDI
+621 EKENIDLILMDI

-640 VEASRRIRSSDKNY
+640 VEASRRIRNSEKPY
-654 ASVPIIAH
+654 ATVPIIAH

>member
-1 MNANHTIGTS
+1 
-11 GGVGKIDN
+11 

-25 VYQYAEPNLTLVGW
+25 VYEYAEPNLTLVGW
-39 MGFLGFPLYYFVW
+39 MGFIGFPLYYFVW
-52 DFVFPQAYENLPLRL
+52 DFMFPQSYENLPLRL
-67 FCSLLFFGIIF
+67 FCSALFFGIIF
-78 RNRLSSTWRK
+78 RNRLSSSWRK
-88 YIHIYYQVTIT
+88 YVHVYYQITIT
-99 ICLPFFFFYMLLMND
+99 TCLPFFFFYMLLMND

-148 GLATFFAWVAKG
+148 GLATFFAWIAKG
-160 FHLDLTMDWTH
+160 FHLDITMDWTH
-171 VPIFLFIYVFGNL
+171 VPIFLFIYVFGNM

-227 VLPNKKEAEKDQY
+227 VLPNKKAMGEKDQY
-240 LMSGEDVTLLREVS
+240 VMSGEDVTLLREVS
-254 EDAMNIIQS
+254 EDAMNIIHS
-263 GSETIDLLLTSID
+263 GNETIDLLLTSID

-282 SSFQKHSAHS
+282 SSFKRYSAQS

-302 YKRATD
+302 YKRSTD
-308 RFAISLDARSEFDF
+308 RFAISFDARSEFDF

-342 HRTSEDFHIHVSMTS
+342 HRSSDEFHIHVSMQSNDTA
-357 TEHSNQIVVTD
+357 NQIVVTD
-368 NGAGIAPDVLRNIFQ
+368 NGSGIAPDVIRHIFQ

-409 GNIECQSQLGEWSQ
+409 GNIKCISQPGEWSQ

-429 PITSDI
+429 PITSDT
-435 VTEIKNDLTKLKT
+435 VTEIKDELTKMKS
-448 ILTVTNQDILVSK
+448 ILLVSNQDIIVQK
-461 VTDISRFMGFES
+461 MADISRFMGFDV
-473 TILDVNQVLKK
+473 TILDVKSVFKK

-493 IFIDLESLDARAN
+493 IFVDVESLDVLEN
-506 QLDRLESLLSFTE
+506 QLDRIESLLSFTE
-519 ARIVYLFEH
+519 ARVVYLFEH
-528 HPTQRACKAAYEP
+528 TPAQRAKKAGHAP
-541 IWVETQAWLLNTKPT
+541 IWVETQAWLLNTKAT
-556 IDRLLYDS
+556 IERLLYDS
-564 SYVSTPTA
+564 TYISSTLPSA
-572 SVALDTSNK
+572 PLDKSIK

-605 FEVIQKE
+605 FEVVQKE

-621 EQENVDLILMDI
+621 EKENIDLILMDI

-640 VEASRRIRSSDKNY
+640 VEASRRIRNSEKPY
-654 ASVPIIAH
+654 ATVPIIAH

>member
-1 MNANHTIGTS
+1 
-11 GGVGKIDN
+11 
-19 MDSIRK
+19 
-25 VYQYAEPNLTLVGW
+25 
-39 MGFLGFPLYYFVW
+39 MGFIGFPLYYFVW
-52 DFVFPQAYENLPLRL
+52 DFMFPQSYENLPLRL
-67 FCSLLFFGIIF
+67 FCSALFFGIIF
-78 RNRLSSTWRK
+78 HNRLSSSWRK
-88 YIHIYYQVTIT
+88 YVHVYYQITIT
-99 ICLPFFFFYMLLMND
+99 TCLPFFFFYMLLMND

-148 GLATFFAWVAKG
+148 GLATFFAWIAKG
-160 FHLDLTMDWTH
+160 FHLDITMDWTH
-171 VPIFLFIYVFGNL
+171 VPIFLFIYVFGNM
-184 FYFRNQVEHEA
+184 FYFRNQIEHEA

-227 VLPNKKEAEKDQY
+227 VLPNKKAIGEKDQY
-240 LMSGEDVTLLREVS
+240 VMSGEDVTLLREVS
-254 EDAMNIIQS
+254 EDAMNIIHS
-263 GSETIDLLLTSID
+263 GNETIDLLLTSID

-282 SSFQKHSAHS
+282 SSFKRYSAQS

-302 YKRATD
+302 YKRSTD
-308 RFAISLDARSEFDF
+308 RFAISFDARSEFDF

-342 HRTSEDFHIHVSMTS
+342 HRSSDEFHIHVSMQSNDTV
-357 TEHSNQIVVTD
+357 NQIVVTD
-368 NGAGIAPDVLRNIFQ
+368 NGSGIAPDVIRHIFQ

-409 GNIECQSQLGEWSQ
+409 GNIKCISQPGEWSQ

-429 PITSDI
+429 PITSDT
-435 VTEIKNDLTKLKT
+435 VTEIKDELTKMKS
-448 ILTVTNQDILVSK
+448 ILLVSNQDIIVQK
-461 VTDISRFMGFES
+461 MADISRFMGFDV
-473 TILDVNQVLKK
+473 TVLDVKSVFKK

-493 IFIDLESLDARAN
+493 IFVDVESLDVLEN
-506 QLDRLESLLSFTE
+506 QLDRIESLLSFTE
-519 ARIVYLFEH
+519 ARVVYLFEH
-528 HPTQRACKAAYEP
+528 KPAQRAKKAGHAP
-541 IWVETQAWLLNTKPT
+541 ILVETQAWLLNTKAT
-556 IDRLLYDS
+556 IERLLYDS
-564 SYVSTPTA
+564 TYISSTLPSA
-572 SVALDTSNK
+572 PLDKSIK

-605 FEVIQKE
+605 FEVVQKE

-621 EQENVDLILMDI
+621 EKENIDLILMDI

-640 VEASRRIRSSDKNY
+640 VEASRRIRNSEKPY

>member
-1 MNANHTIGTS
+1 
-11 GGVGKIDN
+11 

-25 VYQYAEPNLTLVGW
+25 VYEYAEPNLTLVGW
-39 MGFLGFPLYYFVW
+39 MGFIGFPLYYFVW
-52 DFVFPQAYENLPLRL
+52 DFMFPQSYENLPLRL
-67 FCSLLFFGIIF
+67 FCSALFFGIIF
-78 RNRLSSTWRK
+78 RNRLSSSWRK
-88 YIHIYYQVTIT
+88 YVHVYYQITIT
-99 ICLPFFFFYMLLMND
+99 TCLPFFFFYMLLMND

-148 GLATFFAWVAKG
+148 GLATFFAWIAKG
-160 FHLDLTMDWTH
+160 FHLDITMDWTH
-171 VPIFLFIYVFGNL
+171 VPIFLFIYVFGNM

-227 VLPNKKEAEKDQY
+227 VLPNKKAMGEKDQY
-240 LMSGEDVTLLREVS
+240 VMSGEDVTLLREVS
-254 EDAMNIIQS
+254 EDAMNIIHS
-263 GSETIDLLLTSID
+263 GNETIDLLLTSID

-282 SSFQKHSAHS
+282 SSFKRYSAQS

-302 YKRATD
+302 YKRSTD
-308 RFAISLDARSEFDF
+308 RFAISFDARSEFDF

-342 HRTSEDFHIHVSMTS
+342 HRSSDEFHIHVSMQSNDTV
-357 TEHSNQIVVTD
+357 NQIVVTD
-368 NGAGIAPDVLRNIFQ
+368 NGSGIAPDVIRHIFQ

-409 GNIECQSQLGEWSQ
+409 GNIKCISQLGEWSQ

-429 PITSDI
+429 PITSDT
-435 VTEIKNDLTKLKT
+435 VTEIKDELTKMKS
-448 ILTVTNQDILVSK
+448 ILLVSNQDIIVQK
-461 VTDISRFMGFES
+461 MADISRFMGFDV
-473 TILDVNQVLKK
+473 TVLDVKSVFKK

-493 IFIDLESLDARAN
+493 IFVDVESLDVLEN
-506 QLDRLESLLSFTE
+506 QLDRIESLLSFTE
-519 ARIVYLFEH
+519 ARVVYLFEH
-528 HPTQRACKAAYEP
+528 KPAQRAKKAGHAP
-541 IWVETQAWLLNTKPT
+541 IWVETQVWLLNTKAT
-556 IDRLLYDS
+556 IERLLYDS
-564 SYVSTPTA
+564 TYISSTLPSA
-572 SVALDTSNK
+572 PLDKSIK

-605 FEVIQKE
+605 FEVVQKE

-621 EQENVDLILMDI
+621 EKENIDLILMDI

-640 VEASRRIRSSDKNY
+640 VEASRRIRNSEKPY

>member
-1 MNANHTIGTS
+1 
-11 GGVGKIDN
+11 

-25 VYQYAEPNLTLVGW
+25 VYEYAEPNLTLVGW
-39 MGFLGFPLYYFVW
+39 MGFIGFPLYYFVW
-52 DFVFPQAYENLPLRL
+52 DFMFPQSYENLPLRL
-67 FCSLLFFGIIF
+67 FCSALFFGIIF
-78 RNRLSSTWRK
+78 RNRLSSSWRK
-88 YIHIYYQVTIT
+88 YVHVYYQITIT
-99 ICLPFFFFYMLLMND
+99 TCLPFFFFYMLLMND

-148 GLATFFAWVAKG
+148 GLATFFAWIAKG
-160 FHLDLTMDWTH
+160 FHLAITMDWTH
-171 VPIFLFIYVFGNL
+171 VPIFLFIYVFGNM
-184 FYFRNQVEHEA
+184 FYFRNQIEHEA

-227 VLPNKKEAEKDQY
+227 VLPNKKAMGEKDQY
-240 LMSGEDVTLLREVS
+240 VMSGEDVTLLREVS
-254 EDAMNIIQS
+254 EDAMNIIHS
-263 GSETIDLLLTSID
+263 GNETIDLLLTSID

-282 SSFQKHSAHS
+282 SSFKRYSAQS

-302 YKRATD
+302 YKRSTD
-308 RFAISLDARSEFDF
+308 RFAISFDARSEFDF

-342 HRTSEDFHIHVSMTS
+342 HRSSDEFHIHVSMQSNDTA
-357 TEHSNQIVVTD
+357 NQIVVTD
-368 NGAGIAPDVLRNIFQ
+368 NGSGIAPDVIRHIFQ

-409 GNIECQSQLGEWSQ
+409 GNIKCISQPGEWSQ

-429 PITSDI
+429 PITSDT
-435 VTEIKNDLTKLKT
+435 VTEIKDELTKMKS
-448 ILTVTNQDILVSK
+448 ILLVSNQDIIVQK
-461 VTDISRFMGFES
+461 MADISRFMGFDV
-473 TILDVNQVLKK
+473 TVLDVKSVFKK

-493 IFIDLESLDARAN
+493 IFVDVESLDVLEN
-506 QLDRLESLLSFTE
+506 QLDRIESLLSFTE
-519 ARIVYLFEH
+519 ARVVYLFEH
-528 HPTQRACKAAYEP
+528 KPAQRAKKAGHDP
-541 IWVETQAWLLNTKPT
+541 IWVETQAWLLNTKAT
-556 IDRLLYDS
+556 IERLLYDS
-564 SYVSTPTA
+564 TYISSTLPSA
-572 SVALDTSNK
+572 PLDKSIK

-605 FEVIQKE
+605 FEVVQKE

-621 EQENVDLILMDI
+621 EKENIDLILMDI

-640 VEASRRIRSSDKNY
+640 VEASRRIRNSEKPY
-654 ASVPIIAH
+654 ATVPIIAH

>member
-1 MNANHTIGTS
+1 
-11 GGVGKIDN
+11 

-25 VYQYAEPNLTLVGW
+25 VYEYAEPNLTLVGW
-39 MGFLGFPLYYFVW
+39 MGFIGFPLYYFVW
-52 DFVFPQAYENLPLRL
+52 DFMFPQSYENLPLRL
-67 FCSLLFFGIIF
+67 FCSALFFGIIF
-78 RNRLSSTWRK
+78 RNRLSSSWRK
-88 YIHIYYQVTIT
+88 YVHVYYQITIT
-99 ICLPFFFFYMLLMND
+99 TCLPFFFFYMLLMND

-148 GLATFFAWVAKG
+148 GLATFFAWIAKG
-160 FHLDLTMDWTH
+160 FHLDITMDWTH
-171 VPIFLFIYVFGNL
+171 VPIFLFIYVFGNM

-227 VLPNKKEAEKDQY
+227 VLPNKKAMGEKDQY
-240 LMSGEDVTLLREVS
+240 VMSGEDVTLLREVS
-254 EDAMNIIQS
+254 EDAMNIIHS
-263 GSETIDLLLTSID
+263 GNETIDLLLTSID

-282 SSFQKHSAHS
+282 SSFKRYSAQS

-302 YKRATD
+302 YKRSTD
-308 RFAISLDARSEFDF
+308 RFAISFDARSEFDF

-342 HRTSEDFHIHVSMTS
+342 HRSSDEFHIHVSMQSNDTV
-357 TEHSNQIVVTD
+357 NQIVVTD
-368 NGAGIAPDVLRNIFQ
+368 NGSGISPDVIRHIFQ

-409 GNIECQSQLGEWSQ
+409 GNIKCISQPGEWSQ

-429 PITSDI
+429 PITSDT
-435 VTEIKNDLTKLKT
+435 VTEIKDELTKMKS
-448 ILTVTNQDILVSK
+448 ILLVSNQDVIVQK
-461 VTDISRFMGFES
+461 MADISRFMRFDV
-473 TILDVNQVLKK
+473 TVLDVKSVFKK

-493 IFIDLESLDARAN
+493 IFVDVESLDVLEN
-506 QLDRLESLLSFTE
+506 QLDRIESLLSFTE
-519 ARIVYLFEH
+519 ARVVYLFEH
-528 HPTQRACKAAYEP
+528 KPAQRAKKAGHDP
-541 IWVETQAWLLNTKPT
+541 IWVETQAWLLNTKAT
-556 IDRLLYDS
+556 IERLLYDS
-564 SYVSTPTA
+564 TYISSTLPSA
-572 SVALDTSNK
+572 PLDKSIK

-605 FEVIQKE
+605 FEVVQKE

-621 EQENVDLILMDI
+621 EKENIDLILMDI

-640 VEASRRIRSSDKNY
+640 VEASRRIRNSEKPY
-654 ASVPIIAH
+654 ATVPIIAH

>member
-1 MNANHTIGTS
+1 
-11 GGVGKIDN
+11 

-25 VYQYAEPNLTLVGW
+25 VYEYAEPNLTLVGW
-39 MGFLGFPLYYFVW
+39 MGFIGFPLYYFVW
-52 DFVFPQAYENLPLRL
+52 DFMFPQSYENLPLRL
-67 FCSLLFFGIIF
+67 FCSALFFGIIF
-78 RNRLSSTWRK
+78 RNRLSSSWRK
-88 YIHIYYQVTIT
+88 YVHVYYQITIT
-99 ICLPFFFFYMLLMND
+99 TCLPFFFFYMLLMND

-148 GLATFFAWVAKG
+148 GLATFFAWIAKG
-160 FHLDLTMDWTH
+160 FHLDITMDWTH
-171 VPIFLFIYVFGNL
+171 VPIFLFIYVFGNM
-184 FYFRNQVEHEA
+184 FYFRNQIEHEA

-227 VLPNKKEAEKDQY
+227 VLPNKKAIGEKDQY
-240 LMSGEDVTLLREVS
+240 VMSGEDVTLLREVS
-254 EDAMNIIQS
+254 EDAMNIIHS
-263 GSETIDLLLTSID
+263 GNETIDLLLTSID

-282 SSFQKHSAHS
+282 SSFKRYSAQS

-302 YKRATD
+302 YKRSTD
-308 RFAISLDARSEFDF
+308 RFAISFDARSEFDF

-342 HRTSEDFHIHVSMTS
+342 HRSSDEFHIHVSMQSNDTA
-357 TEHSNQIVVTD
+357 NQIVVTD
-368 NGAGIAPDVLRNIFQ
+368 NGSGIAPDVIRHIFQ

-409 GNIECQSQLGEWSQ
+409 GNIKCISQPGEWSQ

-429 PITSDI
+429 PITSDT
-435 VTEIKNDLTKLKT
+435 VTEIKDELTKMKS
-448 ILTVTNQDILVSK
+448 ILLVSNQDIIVQK
-461 VTDISRFMGFES
+461 MADISRFMGFDV
-473 TILDVNQVLKK
+473 TVLDVKSVFKK

-493 IFIDLESLDARAN
+493 IFVDVESLDVLEN
-506 QLDRLESLLSFTE
+506 QLDRIELLLSFTE
-519 ARIVYLFEH
+519 ARVVYLFEH
-528 HPTQRACKAAYEP
+528 KPAQRAKKAGHGP
-541 IWVETQAWLLNTKPT
+541 IWVETQAWLLNTKAT
-556 IDRLLYDS
+556 IERLLYDS
-564 SYVSTPTA
+564 TYISSTLPSA
-572 SVALDTSNK
+572 PLDKSIK

-605 FEVIQKE
+605 FEVVQKE

-621 EQENVDLILMDI
+621 EKENIDLILMDI

-640 VEASRRIRSSDKNY
+640 VEASRRIRNSEKPY

>member
-1 MNANHTIGTS
+1 
-11 GGVGKIDN
+11 

-25 VYQYAEPNLTLVGW
+25 VYEYAEPNLTLVGW
-39 MGFLGFPLYYFVW
+39 MGFIGFPLYYFVW
-52 DFVFPQAYENLPLRL
+52 DFMFPQSYENLPLRL
-67 FCSLLFFGIIF
+67 FCSALFFGIIF
-78 RNRLSSTWRK
+78 RNRLSSSWRK
-88 YIHIYYQVTIT
+88 YVHVYYQITIT
-99 ICLPFFFFYMLLMND
+99 TCLPFFFFYMLLMND

-148 GLATFFAWVAKG
+148 GLATFFAWIAKG
-160 FHLDLTMDWTH
+160 FHLDITMDWTH
-171 VPIFLFIYVFGNL
+171 VPIFLFIYVFGNM

-227 VLPNKKEAEKDQY
+227 VLPNKKAMGEKDQY
-240 LMSGEDVTLLREVS
+240 VMSGEDVTLLREVS
-254 EDAMNIIQS
+254 EDAMNIIHS
-263 GSETIDLLLTSID
+263 GNETIDLLLTSID

-282 SSFQKHSAHS
+282 SSFKRYSAQS

-302 YKRATD
+302 YKRSTD
-308 RFAISLDARSEFDF
+308 RFAISFDARSEFDF

-342 HRTSEDFHIHVSMTS
+342 HRSSDEFHIHVSMQSNDTA
-357 TEHSNQIVVTD
+357 NQIVVTD
-368 NGAGIAPDVLRNIFQ
+368 NGSGIAPDVIRHIFQ

-409 GNIECQSQLGEWSQ
+409 GNIKCISQPGEWSQ
-423 FTLTFP
+423 FTLIFP
-429 PITSDI
+429 PITSDT
-435 VTEIKNDLTKLKT
+435 VTEIKDELTKMKS
-448 ILTVTNQDILVSK
+448 ILLVSNQDIIVQK
-461 VTDISRFMGFES
+461 MADISRFMGFDV
-473 TILDVNQVLKK
+473 TVLDVKCVFKK

-493 IFIDLESLDARAN
+493 IFVDVESLDVLEN
-506 QLDRLESLLSFTE
+506 QLDRIESLLSFTE
-519 ARIVYLFEH
+519 ARVVYLFEH
-528 HPTQRACKAAYEP
+528 KPAQRAKKAGHDP
-541 IWVETQAWLLNTKPT
+541 IWVETQAWLLNTKAT
-556 IDRLLYDS
+556 IERLLYDS
-564 SYVSTPTA
+564 TYISSTLPSA
-572 SVALDTSNK
+572 PLDKSIK

-605 FEVIQKE
+605 FEVVQKE

-621 EQENVDLILMDI
+621 EKENIDLILMDI

-640 VEASRRIRSSDKNY
+640 VEASRRIRNSEKPY